1 VYLPLDMGKIGYLQ
15 NRWICAT
22 FPRWDESNYII
33 IRKRYFPHQMWC
45 VYVCHIEDSAKV
57 VLIKISASM
66 NLSKQYFKFH
76 VLKHVN
82 YWKIEME
89 II

>member
-1 VYLPLDMGKIGYLQ
+1 MYLTLDMGKIGYLQ

-33 IRKRYFPHQMWC
+33 IHNKYFPHQMWC
-45 VYVCHIEDSAKV
+45 VYVCHIEDSVKV

-66 NLSKQYFKFH
+66 NLNKHYFKFH

-82 YWKIEME
+82 DWKIEME

>member
-1 VYLPLDMGKIGYLQ
+1 MYLPLDMGKIGYLQ
-15 NRWICAT
+15 NWWICAT
-22 FPRWDESNYII
+22 FPRWDESNYTII
-33 IRKRYFPHQMWC
+33 CKRYFPHQMWC

-57 VLIKISASM
+57 VLIKISASL
-66 NLSKQYFKFH
+66 NLNKHYFKAH